1 MTSQTVDQHAQY
13 AEIVALY
20 GAALS
25 RLASGYERDPAH
37 KSDLLQDIHVALWQS
52 LALFDAR
59 CSMRTWVYRIAHNVA
74 VTHCHCQ
81 KRRRQDQQLDID
93 DFDQLPSDGNPEHD
107 ADRNKARARLLAM
120 IHKLKMPDRQI
131 MILYLEDVD
140 AASIGDIVGLSP
152 GAVATKI
159 HRIKAAIAKQFHSE
173 GSQNE

>member
-59 CSMRTWVYRIAHNVA
+59 CSMRTWVYRVAHNVA
-74 VTHCHCQ
+74 VTHCHRQ

-93 DFDQLPSDGNPEHD
+93 DFDQLPSDGNPERD

-120 IHKLKMPDRQI
+120 IHRLKMPDRQI

-140 AASIGDIVGLSP
+140 ATSIGDIVGLSP

-159 HRIKAAIAKQFHSE
+159 HRIKAAIAKQFHSG
-173 GSQNE
+173 GSQHE